1 MYHFFAEPSDI
12 SGHDINLRGDNY
24 NHIKNVLRMKPGEV
38 ISVSDGNS
46 GNEYRC
52 HIEGFT
58 DDAVHCRLDF
68 IKEAGTELPVRV
80 YLFQS
85 LPKGDKMELVIQK
98 AVELGVTEVIP
109 VASKRCV
116 VKLDD
121 KKAAAK
127 VMRWNSIANAA
138 AKQSMR
144 QTVPEV
150 REVMDFD
157 EALSYAE
164 KCDVKLIP
172 YELAE
177 DFSRT
182 RQIISGLKPGCSV
195 AVFIGPEGGYAEE
208 EIAGAQA
215 KGVIPI
221 TLGRRILRTETAA
234 MVVLSWLVYEL
245 ES

>member
-1 MYHFFAEPSDI
+1 
-12 SGHDINLRGDNY
+12 
-24 NHIKNVLRMKPGEV
+24 MKTGEV

-52 HIEGFT
+52 HIEDFT

-127 VMRWNSIANAA
+127 VMRWNSIAEAA

-150 REVMDFD
+150 RAVMDFV

-182 RQIISGLKPGCSV
+182 RQIISGLKPGRSV

-215 KGVIPI
+215 KGVIPV